1 MKRPAADRL
10 ALTGALTAVFS
21 EVHPFADW
29 WLQRGQ
35 DAVLKGLHGQ
45 YKVYADGTPVGDET
59 DDRTGQRT
67 YTASQAGRRAAS
79 SHVAS
84 YTACQVAATVAVTR
98 AMGYRVP
105 LRALLAGAAVNGVTH
120 AVIDR
125 RAFLFWLAGKAGKR
139 AYIDHC
145 AAVRMNASGE
155 LTAEAAGPGTA
166 LLEYDQ
172 ALHRVIGVFAA
183 AVTAW
188 IATRGGGAE

>member
-1 MKRPAADRL
+1 MKRLTAERL
-10 ALTGALTAVFS
+10 ALTGALTAVFDG
-21 EVHPFADW
+21 VHPFSDW
-29 WLQRGQ
+29 WLQRDR
-35 DAVLKGLHGQ
+35 DAALKGLHGDH
-45 YKVYADGTPVGDET
+45 KVYADGVIVGEET
-59 DDRTGQRT
+59 GDRTGQRT
-67 YTASQAGRRAAS
+67 CTASQAGRRAAA
-79 SHVAS
+79 SHAAS

-105 LRALLAGAAVNGVTH
+105 VRALLAGAAVNGVTH

-125 RAFLFWLAGKAGKR
+125 RAFLLWLAGKAGKR

-145 AAVRMNASGE
+145 AAVRMNAGGE

-172 ALHRVIGVFAA
+172 VLHRVIGVLAA

-188 IATRGGGAE
+188 LATRGGAE